1 MRIRNK
7 YIIELDYEYDHESLL
22 ELYNRHECTPYK
34 HQVTGKELGFSHCYT
49 EYLFNEPVVQKIIAD
64 FSYLDL
70 RFEFGEH
77 CKSTGFTLCESRMAP
92 DLTITPHID
101 YARSACLTF
110 PLTFPQVVQFYDGDD
125 VVYEYQY
132 QHQTAVLGNI
142 GSIKHGVTYAP
153 DIRRQFQLDIFN
165 TWDEISEI
173 ISNKALD
180 KYNL

>member
-1 MRIRNK
+1 MNTRDVIQDIVK
-7 YIIELDYEYDHESLL
+7 HTAGPAGFTAVKLTSSDTETTLD
-22 ELYNRHECTPYK
+22 
-34 HQVTGKELGFSHCYT
+34 V
-49 EYLFNEPVVQKIIAD
+49 
-64 FSYLDL
+64 SYLDL

-132 QHQTAVLGNI
+132 QNQTAVLGNI

-173 ISNKALD
+173 NSIKELTSKALYVIIV
-180 KYNL
+180 K